1 MGKGRQYIYIYIFF
15 FLKNMVEVLWAFK
28 AVKSKDSDYTLLDLL
43 FCSLFFFFKFVNS
56 YLKI

>member
-1 MGKGRQYIYIYIFF
+1 
-15 FLKNMVEVLWAFK
+15 MVEVLWAFK

>member
-43 FCSLFFFFKFVNS
+43 FCSLFFFLN
-56 YLKI
+56 L